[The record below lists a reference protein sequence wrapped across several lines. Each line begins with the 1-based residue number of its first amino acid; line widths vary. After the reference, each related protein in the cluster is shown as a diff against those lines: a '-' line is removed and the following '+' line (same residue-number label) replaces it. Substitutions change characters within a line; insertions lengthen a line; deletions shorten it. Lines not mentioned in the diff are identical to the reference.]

1 MVGSPAEDSR
11 NSSGVT
17 PTKDIFEDPA
27 IAAAAKNDPFSRFV
41 IEHWKR
47 IAGGLVA
54 IALGMVAF
62 NAVSTTREQKR
73 AAATALFGQ
82 VREQYQ
88 DIVKKNGELV
98 ELKGT
103 VAGKSETDKKS
114 AEEKI
119 TALEGELNSLREKS
133 KLMVASL
140 DSPPPFDILG
150 RLYGGLVAAQFGDFD
165 ATRAALVASSWEGV
179 GKNGSPERMVA
190 ELAALGLA
198 KGLSE
203 SATHLTTAKDALTTL
218 AEKGEFSAVPA
229 AQALAALATTAEDKD
244 KVRAL
249 LTTLEGRFPS
259 QSKFIVEAREGL

>member
-1 MVGSPAEDSR
+1 VVGSPAEDGR

-27 IAAAAKNDPFSRFV
+27 IAAAAQNDPFSRFV
-41 IEHWKR
+41 VEHWKR
-47 IAGGLVA
+47 IAGALVA
-54 IALGMVAF
+54 VALGIIAF

-82 VREQYQ
+82 VRDQYQ
-88 DIVKKNGELV
+88 EIIKKKGELT
-98 ELKGT
+98 ELKSSL
-103 VAGKSETDKKS
+103 AGKSDADKKS
-114 AEEKI
+114 VEEKI
-119 TALEGELNSLREKS
+119 TAADSELNSLRDKA

-150 RLYGGLVAAQFGDFD
+150 RLYGGLIASQFGDFEV
-165 ATRAALVASSWEGV
+165 TRAALIATSWERV
-179 GKNGSPERMVA
+179 GSNGSAERMAA

-203 SATHLTTAKDALTTL
+203 SPTHLGTAKDALTTL

-229 AQALAALATTAEDKD
+229 AQALAALAATAEDKE
-244 KVRAL
+244 KVRKL
-249 LTTLEGRFPS
+249 LSTLEGRFPS
-259 QSKFIVEAREGL
+259 QSKFITEAREGL